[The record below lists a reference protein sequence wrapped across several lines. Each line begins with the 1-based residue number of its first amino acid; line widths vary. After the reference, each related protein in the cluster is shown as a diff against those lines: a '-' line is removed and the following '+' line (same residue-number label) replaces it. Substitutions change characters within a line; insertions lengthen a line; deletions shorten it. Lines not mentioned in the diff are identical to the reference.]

1 MVKNEYGKIKKMLI
15 CPPENLCIDE
25 PINVIAARHNQSG
38 EVNIERAKEEH
49 EEFSFCLRENGI
61 QVIKPKTYK
70 RFSYQINVRD
80 LGVTTAKGIILGR
93 LLKPERWGEHRPVEE
108 IFLEKKVP
116 VFHKM
121 DRGIFEGG
129 DFMFLDENT
138 ALVGIGARTDWLG
151 FKVLETLLYDA
162 GIDLV
167 PVDFPAEYLH
177 LDMICNV
184 IAEKVVLV
192 CPEALPVSLFQ
203 LLRQKKFAF
212 IEVEREEVF
221 QHACNLL
228 NIGEEKIISHPG
240 AERVNEL
247 LKSLGM
253 ELFVLPLHEVRK
265 SGGGPR
271 CMSSPIE
278 RN

>member
-1 MVKNEYGKIKKMLI
+1 MVKNEYGKLKKVLI

-25 PINVIAARHNQSG
+25 PINIIAARHNENG
-38 EVNIERAKEEH
+38 GVDITRAKEEH
-49 EEFSFCLRENGI
+49 EEFSYCLKENGV

-80 LGVTTAKGIILGR
+80 LGLTTPKGIILGR
-93 LLKPERWGEHRPVEE
+93 MLKPERWGEHRPAEK
-108 IFLEKKVP
+108 IFLEKGIP
-116 VFHKM
+116 IFHKI
-121 DRGIFEGG
+121 DRGILEGG

-138 ALVGIGARTDWLG
+138 ALVGIGARTDSLG
-151 FKVLETLLYDA
+151 CKVLETLLYDA
-162 GIDLV
+162 GIELV
-167 PVDFPAEYLH
+167 SVDFPAEYLH

-184 IAEKVVLV
+184 IAEKVVLL

-203 LLRQKKFAF
+203 LLRQKKFAI

-221 QHACNLL
+221 QHSCNLL
-228 NIGEEKIISHPG
+228 NIGGEKIISHPG

-247 LKSLGM
+247 LRSLGM
-253 ELFVLPLHEVRK
+253 ELFVLPLNEVRK

-271 CMSSPIE
+271 CMSFPIE
-278 RN
+278 RI